1 APTSGKRSSL
11 RIRKPKPSSALRSS
25 QAPAQAKSGSAFG
38 TSKKDKRIIK
48 HAALV
53 SRIEKSNSAS
63 KKRRR
68 PSKKL
73 VANLESLVEALP
85 EVPTRAEAEGAE
97 TPTAKIKHRSL
108 KSKPG
113 AMKKKENIIR
123 LEKDRFNQNMA
134 QLASM
139 QQPNLDHGHKSSAGG
154 AEQRSNTS
162 WATLRNFIQQNVE
175 QRAVSS

>member
-11 RIRKPKPSSALRSS
+11 RVRRPKTSSAPRPKHAPT
-25 QAPAQAKSGSAFG
+25 QARTGSAFG
-38 TSKKDKRIIK
+38 TSKRDKRFIK

-53 SRIEKSNSAS
+53 SRIEKSKIVNQ
-63 KKRRR
+63 KRRR

-85 EVPTRAEAEGAE
+85 EIPAREEAEEAE
-97 TPTAKIKHRSL
+97 TLAAKIKHRSL

-113 AMKKKENIIR
+113 AMKRKENIIR

-139 QQPNLDHGHKSSAGG
+139 QHPNHHPGHTSSTGG
-154 AEQRSNTS
+154 AEQRSSTS
-162 WATLRNFIQQNVE
+162 WATLRNFIQQSVE
-175 QRAVSS
+175 HRAVPS